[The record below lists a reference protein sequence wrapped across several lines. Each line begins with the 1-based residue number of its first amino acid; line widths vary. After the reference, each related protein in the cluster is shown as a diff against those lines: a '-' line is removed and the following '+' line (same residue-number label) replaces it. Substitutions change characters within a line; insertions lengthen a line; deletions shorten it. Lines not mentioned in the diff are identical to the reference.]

1 VPGKPSGDLLQV
13 HILPG
18 REQDFPDFAPVL
30 VLFISLDSDLL
41 IKTRSLRLCFDRMP
55 KACFF
60 SGASIPDNRILCCV
74 LEASSTVTVSP
85 SATPTTRPVMVAAW
99 EQAMALASSSAGISL
114 TIMLIFGMSGA
125 TNIIR
130 AI

>member
-1 VPGKPSGDLLQV
+1 
-13 HILPG
+13 
-18 REQDFPDFAPVL
+18 
-30 VLFISLDSDLL
+30 
-41 IKTRSLRLCFDRMP
+41 
-55 KACFF
+55 
-60 SGASIPDNRILCCV
+60 
-74 LEASSTVTVSP
+74 
-85 SATPTTRPVMVAAW
+85 MVAAW